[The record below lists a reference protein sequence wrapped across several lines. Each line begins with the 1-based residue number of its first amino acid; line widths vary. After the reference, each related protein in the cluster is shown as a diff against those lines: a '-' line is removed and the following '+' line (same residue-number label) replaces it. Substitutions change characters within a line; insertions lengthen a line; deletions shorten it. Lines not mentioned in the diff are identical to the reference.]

1 MLIQN
6 RGWIDMPNGIGEIFI
21 GGQGKFVIGETFT
34 SADEWWLSQTVI
46 AVVRGGK
53 WLDTIVPDWEFLI
66 NIDNLDLSD
75 PKMCIAGQLFMD
87 KVTSLVD
94 ESVNHDYNNGFDY
107 ASRLLANN
115 QVDVESDD
123 FLDSDIELHNKACYY
138 GFEDYVNGLI
148 DVEEYDG
155 DFYEEYENYV
165 IPTQEET
172 IEVSEVEKMFES
184 GYNPWAYSDYNVY
197 KTSSSRYEELSKL
210 WIVLIR
216 KKREQKGV
224 R

>member
-1 MLIQN
+1 
-6 RGWIDMPNGIGEIFI
+6 MPNGIGEIFI

-46 AVVRGGK
+46 AVVRGSI
-53 WLDTIVPDWEFLI
+53 WLDGLIPDWEFLI

-87 KVTSLVD
+87 KVS
-94 ESVNHDYNNGFDY
+94 SVVNGYLGYDCSNGFDY

-123 FLDSDIELHNKACYY
+123 FLDSDIELRNKACYY

-155 DFYEEYENYV
+155 DFYEEYEDYV
-165 IPTQEET
+165 LPTQKET
-172 IEVSEVEKMFES
+172 IEVSDVDMMFES

-197 KTSSSRYEELSKL
+197 KKSNDRYEELSKL
-210 WIVLIR
+210 WIAIIL
-216 KKREQKGV
+216 KKREQKGL